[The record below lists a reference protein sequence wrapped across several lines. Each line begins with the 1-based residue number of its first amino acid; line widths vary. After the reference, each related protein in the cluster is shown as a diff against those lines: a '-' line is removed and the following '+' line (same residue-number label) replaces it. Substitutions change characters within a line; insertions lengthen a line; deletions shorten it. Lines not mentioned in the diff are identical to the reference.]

1 MERIHATV
9 RGRVQGVS
17 FRFFVQQNASKI
29 GVNGWVRNRLEGS
42 VELEAEGEKYKLEQ
56 LLAVIKQGPRNS
68 RVDEVEVE
76 WLESHQ
82 TSSQFV
88 IIPTV

>member
-42 VELEAEGEKYKLEQ
+42 VELEAEGEKNKLEQ

-68 RVDEVEVE
+68 RRYIHKYPFHSRE
-76 WLESHQ
+76 
-82 TSSQFV
+82 
-88 IIPTV
+88 P